1 MKAPSTI
8 LALLCVLGLGI
19 AGLFLLG
26 PVDST
31 DQAQAP
37 ETEVLSGTSALPSRT
52 LGGPRPP
59 LEAGAQSAGR
69 SSAPDV
75 GDAQEAS
82 VTLRGRV
89 TLSDTCGDDPDLRV
103 YAVREPTR
111 VNTLIA
117 AVHRWDPESTEEV
130 VAASAPVAPD
140 GNFELPLAEGGEAVH
155 VMLLGRVLY
164 TEHSLEVKPDDTSR
178 PLLLSPRCGAAV
190 VGSLSV
196 GLGEEPVELGEA
208 KLSTAPATG
217 GDSRNRFGGRS
228 RRRVRS
234 RADGSFT
241 VPAIST
247 RGSQRLTVDH
257 EGFAPQR
264 IEIGA
269 LEPGTVHEV
278 TIELT
283 TGASL
288 AGRVVDGA
296 GNGIEG
302 AQVQTVAD
310 VEIGSSGYGMRMAE
324 SGADGAFSIEGVAPG
339 PQALQ
344 ASKPGYLEGRKFLTV
359 AEGQVETSLVLVLDE
374 GNSVSGRVAWP
385 DGTPAPGVSVDARFD
400 PSQLYGSGG
409 LNAASGGKGE
419 VESDEQGLF
428 RISGLGVGPFELRA
442 STPPPEELRDA
453 LLAETGADLADAPW
467 SARLDHIAPG
477 SEDLQLVLHAPL
489 GIGGRVVDED
499 NQPVTAFDIRAIKTL
514 ESPMGPVEQE
524 REQHSFTDE
533 EGSFFLV
540 GLERGDWMFH
550 AIAEGYAGSEGVSVS
565 LGDAP
570 PEALLIRLVHAGT
583 VAGRVYTPEG
593 VPVSDAAVFV
603 GAEGPSW
610 QRQVSGS
617 PELPS
622 ATTEDDGSFLLE
634 GVLPGQVEVLAR
646 AEGYATS
653 VSALLELAPRQQ
665 IDDVELF
672 LTMGGTLT
680 GEVIADDERPSVNAT
695 IQVVHMGEFEI
706 HFTTTDSEG
715 RFRLENLDPG
725 DHQVNAMPKASR
737 MIEMADG
744 ESDSLG
750 KLVAE
755 LKTAMV
761 EITDG
766 ELTHVVLGT
775 PAQDPVVVSGRI
787 TLDGEPHARAF
798 VSFFR
803 EGGLD
808 LSKTRPATSD
818 EDGRYSITVDGAGS
832 YLVLVQQMD
841 GDLGSQS
848 SVEFSL
854 EIPEGQSCTR
864 DLELPL
870 GRLSGLVRGAEGD
883 PAAGERVTLLPGGA
897 SQTGLFWGGRFH
909 GEVSTDDEGRFDIRG
924 LAPGEYMLSVG
935 GMTAGG
941 LFGGES
947 AHGRQVR
954 EIRVNEGQW
963 IRDIEFLLER
973 PGSIEATVT
982 DTAGNT
988 IEGAAIFVRNDEGR
1002 PVDVFSTLS
1011 TDGRG
1016 RGTYRG
1022 LQPGVYTVSARQT
1035 SGFASQETDPVRVET
1050 GQTVKVTLTVEEGT
1064 RLIVQLVD
1072 GDRQPLRGS
1081 VSVIDARGREVGN
1094 MFGLADI
1101 LAMMKEGGGGM
1112 AANVHRTGPLAPG
1125 RYRVTASGPD
1135 GRQISKPI
1143 NLKNRPERKVTLR
1156 FKD

>member
-1 MKAPSTI
+1 MKALITI
-8 LALLCVLGLGI
+8 LTLLCVLGLGI

-26 PVDST
+26 PAGSPDRGPAPTAEVPSPTST
-31 DQAQAP
+31 
-37 ETEVLSGTSALPSRT
+37 ALPGAS
-52 LGGPRPP
+52 GSPRPP
-59 LEAGAQSAGR
+59 LEAGAQSKGR
-69 SSAPDV
+69 LREPDAVGAPAPSIV
-75 GDAQEAS
+75 
-82 VTLRGRV
+82 LRGRV
-89 TLSDTCGDDPDLRV
+89 APSATCGADPDLRI
-103 YAVREPTR
+103 YAVREPTQ
-111 VNTLIA
+111 VDALIA
-117 AVHRWDPESTEEV
+117 ALHRGDRERTEEV

-140 GNFELPLAEGGEAVH
+140 GSFELPLAEGGEAVH

-164 TEHSLEVKPDDTSR
+164 TEHSLELKPDDTSQ
-178 PLLLSPRCGAAV
+178 PLLLSPRCGAAI

-196 GLGEEPVELGEA
+196 SLGEEPVELGEA
-208 KLSTAPATG
+208 RLSTAPATG
-217 GDSRNRFGGRS
+217 GDFRNRFDERG

-247 RGSQRLTVDH
+247 RGSLRLTVDH

-264 IEIGA
+264 IAIGA

-310 VEIGSSGYGMRMAE
+310 MEIGSSGYGTRMAE

-339 PQALQ
+339 HQGLH

-400 PSQLYGSGG
+400 RSQLFGGGG
-409 LNAASGGKGE
+409 LNAASGGNGE
-419 VESDEQGLF
+419 AESDEQGLF

-453 LLAETGADLADAPW
+453 LLAETGADLAEAPW

-477 SEDLQLVLHAPL
+477 SEDLQLVLQAPL

-499 NQPVTAFDIRAIKTL
+499 DQPVTAFDIRAIKTL
-514 ESPMGPVEQE
+514 DSAVGPMAQE

-540 GLERGDWMFH
+540 GLERGDWIFH
-550 AIAEGYAGSEGVSVS
+550 ATAEGYAGREGVSVS

-570 PEALLIRLVHAGT
+570 AEALLIRLVHAGT

-603 GAEGPSW
+603 SAEGPSW
-610 QRQVSGS
+610 QHRVSGA

-622 ATTEDDGSFLLE
+622 TATESDGSFLLE
-634 GVLPGQVEVLAR
+634 RVLPGQVEVLAR
-646 AEGYATS
+646 AEGFATS
-653 VSALLELAPRQQ
+653 VSALLELQPRQQ
-665 IDDVELF
+665 VDGVELF
-672 LTMGGTLT
+672 LTKGGTLT

-706 HFTTTDSEG
+706 RFTTTDSDG
-715 RFRLENLDPG
+715 LFRLENLDPG
-725 DHQVNAMPKASR
+725 DYTVNAMPEASR
-737 MIEMADG
+737 LIEMADG
-744 ESDSLG
+744 KSDSLG

-808 LSKTRPATSD
+808 LSKTRAATSD
-818 EDGRYSITVDGAGS
+818 EDGRYSLTVDGAGS
-832 YLVLVQQMD
+832 YLVLVQQMI
-841 GDLGSQS
+841 GPGEQS

-883 PAAGERVTLLPGGA
+883 PAAGERITLLPGGA

-909 GEVSTDDEGRFDIRG
+909 GEVRTDDEGRFDMRG

-935 GMTAGG
+935 GMKGGG

-954 EIRVNEGQW
+954 EMRVSEGQW

-982 DTAGNT
+982 DTAGNI
-988 IEGAAIFVRNDEGR
+988 IEGATIFVRNDEGR

-1016 RGTYRG
+1016 QGTYGG

-1112 AANVHRTGPLAPG
+1112 ASNVHRTGPLAPG
-1125 RYRVTASGPD
+1125 RYRVTATGPD